1 MQKNKTIKKRITI
14 VKQSIQ
20 LFLSRFSFRT
30 GMIVLAMCIPC
41 YIISFAQMAL
51 PISVAAK
58 ATLWFIFFGLAKT
71 FPYGGL
77 SILGVEGVKRLKKM
91 FKRKK

>member
-1 MQKNKTIKKRITI
+1 MQKNKTIKKRIII

-20 LFLSRFSFRT
+20 LFLSRFTFRT

-58 ATLWFIFFGLAKT
+58 GTLWFIFFGLAKT
-71 FPYGGL
+71 FQYGGL